1 IERRCSASYAALIK
15 LNLAPNAASAATT
28 PNYNPACEG
37 VRGKVCSLQGARSH
51 VTALNTG
58 KDDVEQMGS
67 SVQTQ
72 VADMVDVD
80 RTGELLIWLFQS
92 LLKDRRQQG
101 QQASQPRFE
110 QQQGVKEGEGV

>member
-1 IERRCSASYAALIK
+1 MRRL
-15 LNLAPNAASAATT
+15 LNSTSRPMPQARRPPPTT
-28 PNYNPACEG
+28 TQRARVC
-37 VRGKVCSLQGARSH
+37 VVCSIQGARSH

-80 RTGELLIWLFQS
+80 RTGELFIWLFQS

-101 QQASQPRFE
+101 QQASQPRLE
-110 QQQGVKEGEGV
+110 EQQGVKEGEGV